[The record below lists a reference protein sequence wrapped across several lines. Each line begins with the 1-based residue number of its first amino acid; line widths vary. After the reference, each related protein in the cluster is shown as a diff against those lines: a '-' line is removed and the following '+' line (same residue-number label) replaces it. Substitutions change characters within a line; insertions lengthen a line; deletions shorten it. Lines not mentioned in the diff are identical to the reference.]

1 MLVFLPIAI
10 CWIVFSTRRNL
21 DNKNAE
27 IIMKAIEMNSAIDAD
42 KLMSALS
49 KPRKSPEQIR
59 QRYLLCG
66 CIGTFIGLGA
76 IVIAAIC
83 NSLYGDNSNSMYSLT
98 AEGLLFMMTVAGI
111 CLAVGMAYMTV
122 FFASRKNSKS
132 NKE

>member
-59 QRYLLCG
+59 QRYLLSG

-76 IVIAAIC
+76 IIIAAIC
-83 NSLYGDNSNSMYSLT
+83 INMYSIKPVVS
-98 AEGLLFMMTVAGI
+98 FFIMTVAGI
-111 CLAVGMAYMTV
+111 SLAVGMAYMTV